1 MNAEST
7 KFNKG
12 DCVMYKNSCVCRVEE
27 IQNRSFTGIGE
38 RLFYN
43 LRPVGDARTVF
54 YVPADSPDLDS
65 IMRQIQTPEE
75 ISEAISQS
83 EKTKNIW
90 IDDVKSRAIRF
101 GELVSYGST
110 ADVLWVG
117 RALSD
122 HRDAAQKEKRKLYAS
137 DARLLADAEKIITE
151 EFSFAL
157 KLERDDVIPY
167 IISLTRP
174 QECAD

>member
-1 MNAEST
+1 
-7 KFNKG
+7 
-12 DCVMYKNSCVCRVEE
+12 MYKNSCVCRVEE